1 MGSGG
6 AALAAAYTAAKS
18 GLRTLVLEKTEF
30 FGGTSAYSGSG
41 IWLPGNQA
49 QHRAGVPDSVDLG
62 RTYFKAVVGAGTP
75 RENQEAYLS
84 TGPELVEFLERDP
97 GLEFADHAY
106 PGPGTPLGSG
116 MVFAYRAARHLSAAG
131 VA

>member
-1 MGSGG
+1 VDVIVVGSGG

-62 RTYFKAVVGAGTP
+62 RTYFKAVVGDDTVVIGRSP
-75 RENQEAYLS
+75 GGPLS
-84 TGPELVEFLERDP
+84 RGF
-97 GLEFADHAY
+97 
-106 PGPGTPLGSG
+106 S
-116 MVFAYRAARHLSAAG
+116 
-131 VA
+131 